1 MKKTGD
7 TRDMSTERK
16 AAIAGLFGVREDLLT
31 TRTGLVR
38 LPEGVDSTLFGG
50 WGVRI

>member
-1 MKKTGD
+1 
-7 TRDMSTERK
+7 MSNDRK
-16 AAIAGLFGVREDLLT
+16 AAIAGLGASREDLLS

-38 LPEGVDSTLFGG
+38 LPTGVDSALFSG